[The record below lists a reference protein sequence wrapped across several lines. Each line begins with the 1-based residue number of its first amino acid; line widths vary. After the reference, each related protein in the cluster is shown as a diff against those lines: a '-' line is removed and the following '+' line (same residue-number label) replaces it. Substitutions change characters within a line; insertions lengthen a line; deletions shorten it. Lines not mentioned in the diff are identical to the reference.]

1 MCQKTKEAG
10 KQKAKRNTDG
20 GKRYIAVSDGKEME
34 ETPRRQKESLQRL
47 FK

>member
-10 KQKAKRNTDG
+10 KQKAKRNTD

-47 FK
+47 LK